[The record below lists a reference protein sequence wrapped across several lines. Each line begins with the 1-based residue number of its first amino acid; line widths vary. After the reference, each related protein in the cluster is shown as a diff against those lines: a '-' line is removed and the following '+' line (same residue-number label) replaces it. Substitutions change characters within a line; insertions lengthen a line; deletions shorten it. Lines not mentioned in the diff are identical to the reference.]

1 MTGEERFWRL
11 GAELQ
16 KQDDRVEVGTIM
28 SSRCLRV
35 GKEFLA
41 LYDTKQG
48 GAVVKLP
55 KDRVAALI
63 DAGHGLS
70 FAPAGR
76 VFKEWVLVPDTHSRR
91 WPKLMRDGIAFVG
104 ESGR

>member
-1 MTGEERFWRL
+1 MTGEERFWQL
-11 GAELQ
+11 GSQLQ
-16 KQDDRVEVGTIM
+16 KEDERVELGTIM

-41 LYDTKQG
+41 LYDKKQG

-63 DAGHGLS
+63 AAGYGAP

-76 VFKEWVLVPDTHSRR
+76 VFKEWVLVPDARR
-91 WPKLMRDGIAFVG
+91 WPGLMRDGIEFVG
-104 ESGR
+104 S

>member
-1 MTGEERFWRL
+1 MTGEERFWQL
-11 GAELQ
+11 GSQLQ
-16 KQDDRVEVGTIM
+16 KEDERVELGTIM

-41 LYDTKQG
+41 LYDKRQG

-55 KDRVAALI
+55 KERVAALI
-63 DAGHGLS
+63 AAGHGAA

-76 VFKEWVLVPDTHSRR
+76 VFKEWVLVPDAHRRR
-91 WPKLMRDGIAFVG
+91 WPGLMRDGVEFVG
-104 ESGR
+104 G

>member
-1 MTGEERFWRL
+1 MTGEERFWTL
-11 GAELQ
+11 ASELQ
-16 KQDDRVEVGTIM
+16 KEDDRVELGTIM

-41 LYDTKQG
+41 LYDKKQG

-63 DAGHGLS
+63 ASGHGAP

-76 VFKEWVLVPDTHSRR
+76 VFKEWVLVADADRRR

-104 ESGR
+104 G

>member
-1 MTGEERFWRL
+1 MTGEERFWQL
-11 GAELQ
+11 GSQLQ
-16 KQDDRVEVGTIM
+16 KEDERVEVGTIM

-41 LYDTKQG
+41 LYDTKTG

-55 KDRVAALI
+55 KERVAQLI
-63 DAGHGLS
+63 ASGHGAS

-76 VFKEWVLVPDTHSRR
+76 VFKEWVLVPDAHRRR
-91 WPKLMRDGIAFVG
+91 WPKLLRDGIAFVG
-104 ESGR
+104 G